1 MRIDRRLLTLAFGG
15 LFWRTF
21 LLIALLIA
29 VSLAAWFQ
37 SFRVIEREP
46 RAQRV
51 ALQLVANVKLTRTA
65 RRFTLHLPARWPWQQ
80 AFIEALTRIRALPAA
95 A

>member
-51 ALQLVANVKLTRTA
+51 RARVGRPVAGTA
-65 RRFTLHLPARWPWQQ
+65 RRSPARP
-80 AFIEALTRIRALPAA
+80 RHGRP
-95 A
+95 

>member
-1 MRIDRRLLTLAFGG
+1 MRIDRRLLTLVFGG

-37 SFRVIEREP
+37 SFRVIER
-46 RAQRV
+46 
-51 ALQLVANVKLTRTA
+51 
-65 RRFTLHLPARWPWQQ
+65 
-80 AFIEALTRIRALPAA
+80 
-95 A
+95 